1 MKKINTKVAKVVVT
15 LLTILIAGGASLAI
29 KEGFGDPDTGTGTGA
44 DDTGLV

>member
-15 LLTILIAGGASLAI
+15 LMTLLIAGGASLAI
-29 KEGFGDPDTGTGTGA
+29 KDGLGDPDVGGGT